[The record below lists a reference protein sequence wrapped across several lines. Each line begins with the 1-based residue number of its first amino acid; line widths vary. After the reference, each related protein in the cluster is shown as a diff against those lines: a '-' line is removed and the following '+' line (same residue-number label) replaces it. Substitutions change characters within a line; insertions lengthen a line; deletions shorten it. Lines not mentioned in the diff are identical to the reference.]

1 MLKQFPKLKSN
12 LFAFSGLLYAW
23 LVLGNVIGY
32 GLAYPYIEEVQ
43 QYNSEHEEML
53 QECYPHLIWGG
64 YETNC
69 QSQVAQIA
77 YFIVIGIPGA
87 VMTIFGTCF
96 GFLYKSLLDQRY
108 DWLIEAVFLFLWV
121 LPVIL
126 LIIIPGFFYWKKK
139 INNYM
144 YFIKYHVHNFC
155 LFLNAYLRLFAEFC
169 HSLEHKPSFL

>member
-1 MLKQFPKLKSN
+1 LELESEEYFAGVAKLSKICLKSINMLKQFPKLKSN

-126 LIIIPGFFYWKKK
+126 LIIIPGFFYWKK
-139 INNYM
+139 NQ
-144 YFIKYHVHNFC
+144 
-155 LFLNAYLRLFAEFC
+155 
-169 HSLEHKPSFL
+169 

>member
-53 QECYPHLIWGG
+53 RECYPHLGWGG

-69 QSQVAQIA
+69 QSQVVQAL
-77 YFIVIGIPGA
+77 YFITIGIPGIIA
-87 VMTIFGTCF
+87 SIFGICF
-96 GFLYKSLLDQRY
+96 GFLYRSFFDWRY
-108 DWLIEAVFLFLWV
+108 DYFIEATFLFLWV

-126 LIIIPGFFYWKKK
+126 LIIIPAFFYWEKKSK
-139 INNYM
+139 IICMLLNII
-144 YFIKYHVHNFC
+144 FIIFV
-155 LFLNAYLRLFAEFC
+155 FLMRI
-169 HSLEHKPSFL
+169 